1 MRLSRYKKFIESNQN
16 DKLVGMLSEI
26 KGFDTTVDDEGDMI
40 VLTVNLSG
48 NIDLEK
54 LESLFAQV
62 SDIEKQFTDVTWLED
77 DGNFIFEFYV

>member
-26 KGFDTTVDDEGDMI
+26 KGFDTKVDDEGDMI

-62 SDIEKQFTDVTWLED
+62 SDIEKQFPDVTWLED

>member
-62 SDIEKQFTDVTWLED
+62 SDIEKQFTDVTWQED

>member
-62 SDIEKQFTDVTWLED
+62 SDIEKQFPDVTWLED

>member
-1 MRLSRYKKFIESNQN
+1 MRLSRYKKFVESNQN
-16 DKLVGMLSEI
+16 DKLVGMLSDI
-26 KGFDTTVDDEGDMI
+26 KGFDMTVDDEGDML

-62 SDIEKQFTDVTWLED
+62 SDIEKQFPDVTWQED

>member
-1 MRLSRYKKFIESNQN
+1 MRLKRYKRFVESNQN
-16 DKLVGMLSEI
+16 DKLIGMLSDI
-26 KGFDTTVDDEGDMI
+26 KGFDTKIDDEGDMF

-48 NIDLEK
+48 NIYLEK
-54 LESLFAQV
+54 IESLFAQV